1 MPRLLNSESDKIR
14 RELALFGV
22 LRGSIPLIAWIVL
35 GLYIVSTFTIWNIS
49 NTNLHQREKQRF
61 ERQTELLDAALRARL
76 DLHETALR
84 GARSLFDASL
94 SVERDEWRRYVAGLD
109 IAHRLADLRGVGF
122 IEYVP
127 RTNLAAF
134 LALTR
139 KDESPDFKYWPEGD
153 RDDYHIVKFLEPKVT
168 NAPPYCSCQR

>member
-94 SVERDEWRRYVAGLD
+94 SVERDE
-109 IAHRLADLRGVGF
+109 
-122 IEYVP
+122 
-127 RTNLAAF
+127 
-134 LALTR
+134 
-139 KDESPDFKYWPEGD
+139 
-153 RDDYHIVKFLEPKVT
+153 
-168 NAPPYCSCQR
+168 